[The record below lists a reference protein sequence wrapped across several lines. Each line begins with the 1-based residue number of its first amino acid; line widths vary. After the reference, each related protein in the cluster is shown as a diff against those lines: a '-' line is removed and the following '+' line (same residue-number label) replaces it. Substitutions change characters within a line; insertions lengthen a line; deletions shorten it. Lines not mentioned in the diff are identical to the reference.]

1 MAMIIN
7 TLNGSEGL
15 RKLVLIHMLFIAAS
29 IGLTHVFRLEI
40 RERRIYQPVNRMWM
54 FLVSGVILISL
65 IQTGLVVWTN
75 QLIPPPEPMPLIA
88 QAAIE
93 WGMLLGTGV
102 WTVLYI
108 RFTEKRHEEERE
120 GKLRAA
126 LSDAELR
133 ALEMQINPH
142 FLFNCLNSIRALVA
156 ENPARAQ
163 DMITR
168 LANIFRHN
176 LHRPLGHT
184 VSLSSEVEA
193 VRDYLELESM
203 RFEDRLRVEYSIAP
217 GAEQSCVPSMLLQ
230 TLVEN
235 ALKHGI
241 APRPAGGDL
250 LIRAERTSGATKIEV
265 ENTGHL
271 GLAEASSSGG
281 VGLNN
286 TRERL
291 KLLYGDRASLQLRD
305 SADGRVIAT
314 ALIPA

>member
-1 MAMIIN
+1 MIIN

-15 RKLVLIHMLFIAAS
+15 RKLVLIHVLFIAAS
-29 IGLTHVFRLEI
+29 IGLTHAFRLEI
-40 RERRIYQPVNRMWM
+40 RQRRIHQPVNRMWM
-54 FLVSGVILISL
+54 FLVCGVVLISS
-65 IQTGLVVWTN
+65 IQTSLVVWAN
-75 QLIPPPEPMPLIA
+75 QLIPPREPMPLIA

-93 WGMLLGTGV
+93 WGMLLATGI

-108 RFTEKRHEEERE
+108 RITEKRHQEERE
-120 GKLRAA
+120 VKLQAA
-126 LSDAELR
+126 LGDAELR

-176 LHRPLGHT
+176 LHRPAEHT
-184 VSLSSEVEA
+184 VSLSSEIDV

-203 RFEDRLRVEYSIAP
+203 RFEDRLRVKYAIVP
-217 GAEQSCVPSMLLQ
+217 GAENASVPSMLLQ

-250 LIRAERTSGATKIEV
+250 LIRAERTREATRIEV

-271 GLAEASSSGG
+271 ASAEASGPGG